1 MIKFSV
7 VAFAL
12 LGVTLAYEHYG
23 FINEVKH
30 IPYKWYGGGE
40 GGIGGGMGGGM
51 GGEFGGGMG
60 GGFGGGMGGGMGGG
74 FGGGMGGGIGGGFG
88 GGSEGGEEYY
98 SYPKYKYEYG
108 VKDYKTGDHK
118 SQWEVRDGDVVKGEY
133 TLDEADGTKRIVEYY
148 ADSKN
153 GFEAKVKNIGH
164 GGMQGGIGGGEGGF
178 GGGYYG
184 GYSYSKLKKYN

>member
-1 MIKFSV
+1 MIKFV
-7 VAFAL
+7 VITFAL
-12 LGVTLAYEHYG
+12 VGAALAYEHYG

-30 IPYKWYGGGE
+30 IPYKWYGGG
-40 GGIGGGMGGGM
+40 
-51 GGEFGGGMG
+51 GGE
-60 GGFGGGMGGGMGGG
+60 
-74 FGGGMGGGIGGGFG
+74 GGIGGGFG
-88 GGSEGGEEYY
+88 GEIGGGFGGGFGGSSSGGGIGGGEEYY

-108 VKDYKTGDHK
+108 VKDYHTGDHK

-164 GGMQGGIGGGEGGF
+164 ASGGGQGGQEGGF
-178 GGGYYG
+178 GGGIG
-184 GYSYSKLKKYN
+184 GGFGYSYSKLKKYN